1 MAQNKLMFEVGVQMA
16 QEQLNKLEKDF
27 EGRIREITDKAKVEI
42 NVEIRNLKAMTE
54 GLNQM
59 KQGSETVDDIRNG
72 NFSVPEVKKI
82 TAHTQSTKDD
92 AFAGNPVNDFDV
104 PF

>member
-27 EGRIREITDKAKVEI
+27 ESKIREITDKAKVEI

-59 KQGSETVDDIRNG
+59 KKGSEAVDDIRKRIELLETALAESG
-72 NFSVPEVKKI
+72 KKSVQAANETKKPM
-82 TAHTQSTKDD
+82 SL
-92 AFAGNPVNDFDV
+92 
-104 PF
+104 